1 MDLQL
6 HGKRALV
13 TGSNSGIGEAIAMT
27 LAREG
32 ASVVVHGRREGEAK
46 RVAAAIVAAGGKA
59 AVALGDLAFDD
70 AAAQV
75 AKSALAAF
83 GGIDI
88 LVNNAGAFPSR
99 GWMDATPAEW
109 SALYNQNVGSMVRMI
124 QLLSPQMKTL
134 GWGRII
140 QIASGVA
147 AEPVTTLV
155 DYAATKA
162 ASVNLTGSLAKFL
175 AHTGITANVVSP
187 GAIAT
192 EGLKDMFT
200 GIAAK
205 SGWGNDWAEIEKRVV
220 ADVIPNPCGRL
231 GLPQDVADAVVFL
244 ASPRAGY
251 INGANIRVDGGLIP
265 TTN

>member
-6 HGKRALV
+6 NGKRALV
-13 TGSNSGIGEAIAMT
+13 TGSNFGIGEAIAMT

-32 ASVVVHGRREGEAK
+32 VSVVVHGRRQAEAH
-46 RVAAAIVAAGGKA
+46 RVAANIVAAGGKS
-59 AVALGDLAFDD
+59 AVALGDLALDD
-70 AAAQV
+70 AAAGV
-75 AKSALAAF
+75 AKAALAAF

-88 LVNNAGAFPSR
+88 LVNNAGVFPSR

-109 SALYNQNVGSMVRMI
+109 TELYNQNVGSMVRMI
-124 QLLSPQMKTL
+124 QLISPQMKEL

-155 DYAATKA
+155 HYAATKA

-192 EGLKDMFT
+192 EGLKEMFT
-200 GIAAK
+200 GMAAQ
-205 SGWGNDWAEIEKRVV
+205 SGWGNNWDEIEKHIVT
-220 ADVIPNPCGRL
+220 DIIPNPCGRL

-244 ASPRAGY
+244 ASPCAAY